1 MKPEISA
8 ASRRIFIVFEFSKP
22 FSKMPA
28 EQFSLGGKC
37 SEQSLS
43 SIMLAIQKL
52 KRIANRTIFDRDMI
66 DKRFRNG
73 KIISVM
79 KPFFKMAAERFS
91 LGGKCSEQSLSSIML
106 AIQKLK
112 RIANGTIFDRD
123 MIDKNF
129 VMGKLSA

>member
-8 ASRRIFIVFEFSKP
+8 SSRRIFIVFEFSKP
-22 FSKMPA
+22 FSKMAA
-28 EQFSLGGKC
+28 ERFSLGGKC

-79 KPFFKMAAERFS
+79 KAVFQDGGRTVQFRRKMFRAKFKQHHV
-91 LGGKCSEQSLSSIML
+91 GYSETQTNCKSDYI
-106 AIQKLK
+106 
-112 RIANGTIFDRD
+112 
-123 MIDKNF
+123 
-129 VMGKLSA
+129 